1 MAQEHPAMAPIPA
14 LITRLDLWLTR
25 VLDAAVVGMAGL
37 LFVLLNVAVFTRFV
51 LNSSVSWSEELPA
64 HVLAALTFI
73 GAAYLTRTSEH
84 LGFDAVVRIMGPR
97 LKRAVMAG
105 NLILMAGFG
114 AMLAW
119 YGGIA
124 ASSFGAR
131 MLISVDLPMGL
142 FRWAMPVGGALIA
155 LISLTR
161 LAGLMTGQ
169 VDPDDLLPESDA

>member
-1 MAQEHPAMAPIPA
+1 MAEERTAMSPITA
-14 LITRLDLWLTR
+14 LIAGADLWLTR
-25 VLDAAVVGMAGL
+25 VLDAAVVGLSVL
-37 LFVLLNVAVFTRFV
+37 LFVLLNVAVYSRFI

-84 LGFDAVVRIMGPR
+84 LGFDAVVRIMRPG

-114 AMLAW
+114 AMLAH

-124 ASSFGAR
+124 AASFGSR

-161 LAGLMTGQ
+161 LAGLIAGQ

>member
-1 MAQEHPAMAPIPA
+1 MSPITA
-14 LITRLDLWLTR
+14 LIAWADLWLTR
-25 VLDAAVVGMAGL
+25 VLDAAVVGMSVL
-37 LFVLLNVAVFTRFV
+37 LFGLLNVAVYSRFI

-64 HVLAALTFI
+64 HVLAALTFV

-84 LGFDAVVRIMGPR
+84 LGFDAVVRIMRPG
-97 LKRAVMAG
+97 LKRVVMAA

-124 ASSFGAR
+124 AASFGSR

-161 LAGLMTGQ
+161 LAGLIAGQ

>member
-1 MAQEHPAMAPIPA
+1 MAPIPA
-14 LITRLDLWLTR
+14 LIARLDLWLTR

-37 LFVLLNVAVFTRFV
+37 LFVLLNVAVFTRFA
-51 LNSSVSWSEELPA
+51 LNNSVSWSEELPA

-84 LGFDAVVRIMGPR
+84 LGFDAVVRIMRPG
-97 LKRAVMAG
+97 LKRAVMAA

-124 ASSFGAR
+124 AASFGTR

-142 FRWAMPVGGALIA
+142 FRWAIPVGGALIA
-155 LISLTR
+155 LISVTR
-161 LAGLMTGQ
+161 LAGLLSGQ